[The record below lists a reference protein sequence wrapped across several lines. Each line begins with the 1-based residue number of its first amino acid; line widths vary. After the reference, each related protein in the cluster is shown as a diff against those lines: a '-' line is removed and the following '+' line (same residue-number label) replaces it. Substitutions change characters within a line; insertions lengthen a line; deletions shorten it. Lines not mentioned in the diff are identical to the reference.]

1 MFRTFGVLSLAM
13 LLGLAASAR
22 ASAMLYHLSIKNE
35 TSTTQR
41 IAFHELEC
49 MSINAHSGGYEI
61 APHQVWNGTM
71 VTTILGTGTKG
82 QPCNS
87 NEVPSS
93 FWLLLDGGPGGAV
106 QLEKYALKDWEI
118 VKRHPGR
125 YLIDGRPGLWLH
137 LTIR

>member
-1 MFRTFGVLSLAM
+1 MFRTFGVLSLAV

-71 VTTILGTGTKG
+71 VTTILGTGSKG

-93 FWLLLDGGPGGAV
+93 FWLLLDGGPGGAI
-106 QLEKYALKDWEI
+106 QLEKYALNDSVI
-118 VKRHPGR
+118 G
-125 YLIDGRPGLWLH
+125 G
-137 LTIR
+137 